1 MPERYQEVKGFRIYL
16 IGPFGRIVHVASW
29 HRIQDAAESDRA
41 STWPL
46 SASIGSGSAWLLSPT
61 GLLWVWNALEECFPE
76 GRCILDYYHC
86 AEHVWGAA
94 DALHGEGTSE
104 AREWAEAFLTELC
117 LGKVGKSIA
126 ALTLTENQTALQTEA
141 LENPA
146 TYLEHQTR
154 RIHYIDDIDG
164 GVSETVTNG
173 LIGIYSCV
181 LVGISYHLHTFS
193 IPRAFS
199 GGIRPRNAVW
209 SQLGVKLTQYS
220 RQIYMTTTRGD
231 P

>member
-1 MPERYQEVKGFRIYL
+1 MAHLAALCMWRVG
-16 IGPFGRIVHVASW
+16 IGYRMQPRLRQSLHVAAE
-29 HRIQDAAESDRA
+29 RIDRKRVRVALVADGAA
-41 STWPL
+41 
-46 SASIGSGSAWLLSPT
+46 
-61 GLLWVWNALEECFPE
+61 WVWNALEECFPE

>member
-1 MPERYQEVKGFRIYL
+1 M
-16 IGPFGRIVHVASW
+16 
-29 HRIQDAAESDRA
+29 
-41 STWPL
+41 
-46 SASIGSGSAWLLSPT
+46 
-61 GLLWVWNALEECFPE
+61 
-76 GRCILDYYHC
+76 
-86 AEHVWGAA
+86 GAA

-173 LIGIYSCV
+173 LIGIFQ
-181 LVGISYHLHTFS
+181 LRILIGTSYDLPTFG

-199 GGIRPRNAVW
+199 DGIRPEMRFGAC
-209 SQLGVKLTQYS
+209 SGGS
-220 RQIYMTTTRGD
+220 
-231 P
+231 